1 MAPKAGD
8 SLIVIIEQEEAAKA
22 TFNAVNGTINS
33 ITTIVVYY
41 YYKLNFYGEAA
52 RE

>member
-1 MAPKAGD
+1 VAPKAGD
-8 SLIVIIEQEEAAKA
+8 WPIVIIEQEETAKTA
-22 TFNAVNGTINS
+22 FNAVNGTINS

-41 YYKLNFYGEAA
+41 YYKLNFYGDAA